1 MSLLSGLFDSSE
13 RFLKGKQNYVSRIN
27 KLEPEFEKMSDD
39 ELKAEISRFRQ
50 EISNGAKLDNYLE
63 QSFAVTREAAKR
75 VLGQRHFDV
84 QLLGGMALHF
94 NKIAEMRTGE
104 GKTLTAT
111 LPAVLNSLDGQG
123 VHVITVNDY
132 LAKRDAEWM
141 GKIYNFLGL
150 TVGCIHHDASYEDRR
165 KSYWSDIT
173 YGTNNEFGFDYL
185 RDNMAVHPTQ
195 LVQRVLNYAIVD
207 EVDSILIDEAR
218 TPLIISGPAEE
229 STELY
234 GIAAK
239 AVKRL
244 SEGDY
249 VVDEKDRNVT
259 LTEQGV
265 AKVEGILNLS
275 NLYGPENVETARHV
289 TASLKAHNLFKND
302 VDYIVKD
309 DEIIIVD
316 EFTGRLMYGRRYSD
330 GLHQAIEAKEGI
342 SVKQEN
348 QTLATI
354 TFQNYF
360 RLYNKLA
367 GMTGTAKTE
376 ENEFREIYGLEV
388 VVVPTNRPMARKD
401 HSDVVWKNEKV
412 KFNKIIE
419 EIVDCHKR
427 GQPVLVGTRSIEK
440 SEMLS
445 KALVK
450 MSIPHEV
457 LNAKYHE
464 KEATII
470 AKAGEVNA
478 VTIATNMAGRGV
490 DIVLAPGVK
499 ELGGLHILGTERHE
513 SRRIDNQLRGRCG
526 RQGDPGSTRFHLAL
540 DDELLRIFG
549 GEKLQAMFNFLKI
562 EEDVPLEHPLLTR
575 TIENSQKKVESRNFD
590 IRKYVLEYDDVL
602 NKQREVIYDERRR
615 VLDGEDL
622 KETTLK
628 NIGEAVKQL
637 TDVHCPAS
645 LMSEEWNINTLM
657 SEILDFTA
665 GSVKNV
671 EYRSREDLVKNLTD
685 ACVKVYQDREERFGS
700 ETMREIERFVLLHVV
715 DQKWKDHLY
724 NMDNLREGIHLRS
737 FAQKNPLQEYQQEGF
752 AMFNNMLSS
761 IWEETAKLLFR
772 VELQTNTPPPPPR
785 NVGKTNENSIKEGR
799 QMKDIGTGQEEDEGY
814 SRARPTDSGH
824 ASNIPMVRNTP
835 KVGRNDPCPCGSG
848 KKYKNCCGR
857 NE

>member
-1 MSLLSGLFDSSE
+1 MSFLSSIFDSSE
-13 RFLKGKQNYVSRIN
+13 RFLKGKQGYVSRIN
-27 KLEPEFEKMSDD
+27 ALELEYEKFTDD
-39 ELKAEISRFRQ
+39 QIKAEIGKFKE
-50 EISNGAKLDNYLE
+50 EIVNGAKLDDYLVE
-63 QSFAVTREAAKR
+63 SFAITREAAKR

-84 QLLGGMALHF
+84 QLLGGMALHY
-94 NKIAEMRTGE
+94 NKISEMKTGE

-123 VHVITVNDY
+123 VHVVTVNDY

-150 TVGCIHHDASYEDRR
+150 TVGCIHHEASYEDRR

-185 RDNMAVHPTQ
+185 RDNMAVHPSQ

-244 SEGDY
+244 GEADY
-249 VVDEKDRNVT
+249 VIDEKDRNVT
-259 LTEQGV
+259 LTEEGV
-265 AKVEGILNLS
+265 ARVESILSIS
-275 NLYGPENVETARHV
+275 NLYGPENVETARHIA
-289 TASLKAHNLFKND
+289 ASLKAHHLFKND

-360 RLYNKLA
+360 RLYNKIA

-412 KFNKIIE
+412 KFEKIID
-419 EIVDCHKR
+419 EIVDCHKV

-445 KALVK
+445 RALLK
-450 MSIPHEV
+450 KNIPHEV

-499 ELGGLHILGTERHE
+499 ELGGLHIIGTERHE
-513 SRRIDNQLRGRCG
+513 SRRIDNQLRGRAG

-549 GEKLQAMFNFLKI
+549 GERLQGMFSFLKI

-622 KETTLK
+622 RETTVK

-637 TDVHCPAS
+637 CDVHCPAS
-645 LMSEEWNINTLM
+645 LAPDDWNLTMLM
-657 SEILDFTA
+657 NEVMDFTA
-665 GSVKNV
+665 GAVKTV
-671 EYRSREDLVKNLTD
+671 DYRNRDELVKNLAQ
-685 ACVKVYQDREERFGS
+685 ACLQVYEDREQRFGN

-752 AMFNNMLSS
+752 AMFNNMLAS

-772 VELQTNTPPPPPR
+772 VELQANTPPAPTR
-785 NVGKTNENSIKEGR
+785 NVGKTNENSIKEA
-799 QMKDIGTGQEEDEGY
+799 QKLSELPPDEQDDEY
-814 SRARPTDSGH
+814 AKARPTESGH
-824 ASNIPMVRNTP
+824 ASNTPMVRNQP

-848 KKYKNCCGR
+848 KKFKNCCGR

>member
-1 MSLLSGLFDSSE
+1 MSLISSLFDSSE
-13 RFLKGKQNYVSRIN
+13 RFLRSKQGYVTKIN
-27 KLEPEFEKMSDD
+27 ALEPEYEKFSDD
-39 ELKAEISRFRQ
+39 QIKSEIAMFRE
-50 EISNGAKLDNYLE
+50 EIKNGAKLDDYLAR
-63 QSFAVTREAAKR
+63 SFALTREAAKR
-75 VLGQRHFDV
+75 TLGQRHFDV

-111 LPAVLNSLDGQG
+111 LAAVLNSLDGQG
-123 VHVITVNDY
+123 VHVVTVNDY

-185 RDNMAVHPTQ
+185 RDNMAIHPTQ

-239 AVKRL
+239 AVKKL
-244 SEGDY
+244 SEDDY
-249 VVDEKDRNVT
+249 VIDEKDRNVT
-259 LTEQGV
+259 LTEKGV
-265 AKVEGILNLS
+265 TKVESILSIS

-289 TASLKAHNLFKND
+289 AASLKAHHLFKND

-360 RLYNKLA
+360 RLFNKLS

-388 VVVPTNRPMARKD
+388 VVVPTNRPTVRND
-401 HSDVVWKNEKV
+401 HADVVWKNEKV
-412 KFNKIIE
+412 KFNKIIDE
-419 EIVDCHKR
+419 VVDCHKT

-445 KALVK
+445 KALLK
-450 MSIPHEV
+450 KNIPHEV

-464 KEATII
+464 KEAAII
-470 AKAGEVNA
+470 AKAGQVNA

-490 DIVLAPGVK
+490 DIMLAPGVK
-499 ELGGLHILGTERHE
+499 ELGGLHIIGTERHE
-513 SRRIDNQLRGRCG
+513 SRRIDNQLRGRSG

-549 GEKLQAMFNFLKI
+549 GERLQGMFSFLKI
-562 EEDVPLEHPLLTR
+562 EEDVPLEHALLTR
-575 TIENSQKKVESRNFD
+575 TIENSQKKVENRNFD
-590 IRKYVLEYDDVL
+590 IRKYVLEYDNVL

-622 KETTLK
+622 RETTLK
-628 NIGEAVKQL
+628 NIGESVRQL
-637 TDVHCPAS
+637 IDINCPAS
-645 LMSEEWNINTLM
+645 LISEEWKTNVLM
-657 SEILDFTA
+657 SEIMDYTA
-665 GSVKNV
+665 GAVRTV
-671 EYRSREDLVKNLTD
+671 EYRNREELVSKLTQACTD
-685 ACVKVYQDREERFGS
+685 AYLERENRF
-700 ETMREIERFVLLHVV
+700 TPVMMREIERYVLLHVV

-724 NMDNLREGIHLRS
+724 SMDNLREGIHLRS
-737 FAQKNPLQEYQQEGF
+737 FAQKNPLQEYQQEAF
-752 AMFNNMLSS
+752 AMFNQMLAS
-761 IWEETAKLLFR
+761 IWEETGKLLFR
-772 VELQTNTPPPPPR
+772 VELQQNTPPPPPR
-785 NVGKTNENSIKEGR
+785 NVGRTNEDSIKEA
-799 QMKDIGTGQEEDEGY
+799 QKLGQLPPEEDDGGY
-814 SRARPTDSGH
+814 SSARPTDSGH
-824 ASNIPMVRNTP
+824 ATNAPLVRNQP

>member
-1 MSLLSGLFDSSE
+1 MSFISGLFDSSE
-13 RFLKGKQNYVSRIN
+13 RFLNSKHGLVTKIN
-27 KLEPEFEKMSDD
+27 NLEPEFEKLDD
-39 ELKAEISRFRQ
+39 EGLKSEIARIKQ
-50 EISNGAKLDNYLE
+50 EIANGAKLDDYLIE
-63 QSFAVTREAAKR
+63 SFALTREAAKR
-75 VLGQRHFDV
+75 SLGQRHFDV

-94 NKIAEMRTGE
+94 NKIAEMKTGE

-141 GKIYNFLGL
+141 GKLYNQLGL
-150 TVGCIHHDASYEDRR
+150 TVGCIYHDASYEERR

-239 AVKRL
+239 AVKKL
-244 SEGDY
+244 SEDDY
-249 VVDEKDRNVT
+249 IVDEKDRNVT
-259 LTEQGV
+259 LTEKGV
-265 AKVEGILNLS
+265 ERVESILNVS
-275 NLYGPENVETARHV
+275 NLYGPENVETARHI
-289 TASLKAHNLFKND
+289 TASLKAHHLFKND

-360 RLYNKLA
+360 RLFNKLS

-388 VVVPTNRPMARKD
+388 VVVPTNRDMVRKD

-412 KFNKIIE
+412 KYEKIID
-419 EIVDCHKR
+419 EIVECHKT

-445 KALVK
+445 RALLK
-450 MSIPHEV
+450 KNIPHEV

-464 KEATII
+464 KEAAII
-470 AKAGEVNA
+470 AKAGQVNA

-490 DIVLAPGVK
+490 DIMLAPGVK
-499 ELGGLHILGTERHE
+499 ELGGLHIIGTERHE
-513 SRRIDNQLRGRCG
+513 SRRIDNQLRGRSG

-590 IRKYVLEYDDVL
+590 IRKYVLEYDNVL

-622 KETTLK
+622 RETTLK
-628 NIGEAVKQL
+628 NIGEAIRQL
-637 TDVHCPAS
+637 VDVNAPAS
-645 LMSEEWNINTLM
+645 LASDEWKINVLM
-657 SEILDFTA
+657 SEIMDFTA
-665 GSVKNV
+665 GAVRSV
-671 EYRSREDLVKNLTD
+671 EYKNRDDLVKKLTD
-685 ACVKVYQDREERFGS
+685 ACTEAYFEREQRFTP
-700 ETMREIERFVLLHVV
+700 EMMREIERYVLLHVV

-737 FAQKNPLQEYQQEGF
+737 FAQKNPLQEYQQEAF
-752 AMFNNMLSS
+752 VMFNNMLSS

-772 VELQTNTPPPPPR
+772 VELQQNTPPPPSR
-785 NVGKTNENSIKEGR
+785 NIGKTNEDSIKQSQKLR
-799 QMKDIGTGQEEDEGY
+799 DIQNDEDSGGY
-814 SRARPTDSGH
+814 SSARPTDSGH
-824 ASNIPMVRNTP
+824 ASNTPLTRNTP